1 MTRTPLGAF
10 YSFLE
15 QNPYNIW
22 LFLSP
27 SYPGNRCKR
36 SCKYNLSLR
45 RGENR
50 MKKMLATLLAA
61 TMTLS
66 LFAGCGSKP
75 AAVSTPAASGS
86 QASTSTPASTPSR
99 GNVILTFGT
108 GDTGGSLYPAGAALS
123 QVWTNQVQGV
133 KCNTQTST
141 GSFQNVQDVASGEV
155 DVAVATADVVLNGYS
170 GSGKFTEALDNVRV
184 IGAVYTSVSSPV
196 ALKSSGME
204 YVHDLLGKRVA
215 VGPAA
220 SATENSTL
228 DAFNVMGI
236 DANNTSLENLG
247 LGDGADAVGDGIL
260 DAAFGFAGLPIGGQ
274 LNLAATKDIVVLDY
288 TQEEIDAILAG
299 NAAYIQ
305 STIPAGTYTGQ
316 DKETKTFGVKC
327 LIIVSAEMDEDL
339 VYDLCKA
346 MNENT
351 ADMAA
356 GNALLSQMTDPAF
369 LCTDMPIPLHD
380 GAVKYFTELGLI

>member
-1 MTRTPLGAF
+1 M
-10 YSFLE
+10 
-15 QNPYNIW
+15 
-22 LFLSP
+22 LSAALM
-27 SYPGNRCKR
+27 
-36 SCKYNLSLR
+36 LS
-45 RGENR
+45 
-50 MKKMLATLLAA
+50 ML
-61 TMTLS
+61 
-66 LFAGCGSKP
+66 AGCGGGNGGN
-75 AAVSTPAASGS
+75 AGNGGGAASNPQAAGS
-86 QASTSTPASTPSR
+86 NGGSSAGQQTPNR

-123 QVWTNQVQGV
+123 QVWNNNIQGM

-170 GSGKFTEALDNVRV
+170 GQGKFDTALDNVRV
-184 IGAVYTSVSSPV
+184 IGAVYTSVSSGV
-196 ALKSSGME
+196 ALKDSGLE
-204 YVHDLLGKRVA
+204 FVHDLKGKRVA

-220 SATENSTL
+220 SATENSCL

-236 DANNTSLENLG
+236 DANNSSLENLG

-288 TQEEIDAILAG
+288 TQEEIDQILAG

-305 STIPAGTYTGQ
+305 SVIPAGTYTGQ

-327 LIIVSAEMDEDL
+327 LIIVSADMDESL
-339 VYDLCKA
+339 VYDMCKV

-351 ADMAA
+351 ADLAA
-356 GNALLSQMTDPAF
+356 GNALLNQMTDPSF

-380 GAVKYFTELGLI
+380 GAVKYFTELGLIK